1 MKAIFYSL
9 MAILLFSSAT
19 CRKVQSGSPLDK
31 QLIGAW
37 KYTKK
42 SGGYAG
48 KSENADPA
56 MNLILEFKSGFKYIK
71 KTNGQVSEQG
81 SYELYQTKSIY
92 SGKEDHAIRFSST
105 SDHPDKNSIISLRN
119 DTLIL
124 ADNVYDGFSVE
135 YIRIK

>member
-1 MKAIFYSL
+1 

-19 CRKVQSGSPLDK
+19 CRRSPSGSSLDK

-56 MNLILEFKSGFKYIK
+56 INHVLEFKIGFNYIR
-71 KTNGQVSEQG
+71 KTNDQVSEQG
-81 SYELYQTKSIY
+81 SYELYKTKSIY

-105 SDHPDKNSIISLRN
+105 SDHPNQNSVISLRN
-119 DTLIL
+119 DTLII
-124 ADNVYDGFSVE
+124 ADNVYDGFKIE